1 MRCCELFD
9 VEPFPVF
16 LTEVSNANE
25 VKGSRTAAAEL
36 ARRPEDQRD
45 EDPLRA
51 AKPVPVSGSTKRSS
65 LINVFAGHHTS
76 RVLKKA

>member
-9 VEPFPVF
+9 VEPFPVI

-25 VKGSRTAAAEL
+25 VKGSRTAAEL

-45 EDPLRA
+45 EGSSSRSEA
-51 AKPVPVSGSTKRSS
+51 GTGSGSAKRSS
-65 LINVFAGHHTS
+65 FINVFAGHHTS